1 MIIRTPMLTRYLAKF
16 AFRILVF
23 FICLYL
29 YLFHKDQVMAFLMKP
44 ISMGLSPIYVLWAIF
59 MGLMIIH
66 IFPDI
71 AKIIPNNR
79 LTMGLLK
86 MREQEFQKAE
96 GYSEYE
102 LLKFVQG
109 MNLKA
114 WQVMLVWLVF
124 NGFWGILYLLGIIGD
139 ADLFMLTVF
148 YFLSDYICILLF
160 CPFQT
165 FIMKNKCCV
174 NCRIYD
180 WGHFMMFTPMLFI
193 RSFFSWSLFFTSC
206 VVLLHWELTYAKHPE
221 RFWYGS
227 NRILQCSNCK
237 DKTCQIKKKI
247 AGVAGK

>member
-16 AFRILVF
+16 AFRILAF
-23 FICLYL
+23 LICLYL

-44 ISMGLSPIYVLWAIF
+44 ISMGLSPIYILWAIF

-66 IFPDI
+66 IFPGI

-86 MREQEFQKAE
+86 STEQEYHPVEGFQ
-96 GYSEYE
+96 EYE

-114 WQVMLVWLVF
+114 WKVLLVWLIF
-124 NGFWGILYLLGIIGD
+124 NGFWGVLYLFKIIGD

-165 FIMKNKCCV
+165 LIMKNKCCV

-206 VVLLHWELTYAKHPE
+206 VVLLHWEYVYAKYPE

-227 NRILQCSNCK
+227 NKVLQCVNCK

-247 AGVAGK
+247 ARTVNR